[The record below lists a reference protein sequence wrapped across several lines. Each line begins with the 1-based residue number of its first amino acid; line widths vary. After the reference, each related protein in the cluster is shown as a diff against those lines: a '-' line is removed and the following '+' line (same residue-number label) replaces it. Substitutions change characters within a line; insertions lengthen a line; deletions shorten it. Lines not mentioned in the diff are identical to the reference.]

1 LNYSDYYAVDWALAV
16 FVVAGLFVWLMN
28 RDAARFLTG
37 ASRKPGPPA
46 PGTPAASNEWNLLVE
61 RAGNTVQAAIAELPD
76 DVRAEAEAVPVLFE
90 ERSERDGDGKVILG
104 IYRGFTEGRVSARK
118 GPIVLY
124 LRTIEEIAG
133 RLAGGFED
141 QVRRTFLHELG
152 HHLGWGEAD
161 VRARGL

>member
-1 LNYSDYYAVDWALAV
+1 
-16 FVVAGLFVWLMN
+16 M
-28 RDAARFLTG
+28 
-37 ASRKPGPPA
+37 
-46 PGTPAASNEWNLLVE
+46 
-61 RAGNTVQAAIAELPD
+61 PD
-76 DVRAEAEAVPVLFE
+76 DVRAEAETVPVLFQ
-90 ERSERDGDGKVILG
+90 ERSERDGNGKVILG
-104 IYRGFTEGRVSARK
+104 IYQGFTEGRVSARK

-133 RLAGGFED
+133 AAGFEN

>member
-1 LNYSDYYAVDWALAV
+1 LNFSDYAAVNWALAV
-16 FVVAGLFVWLMN
+16 FVVAGLFAWLMK
-28 RDAARFLTG
+28 RDAARLLARRSGT
-37 ASRKPGPPA
+37 PGPAA
-46 PGTPAASNEWNLLVE
+46 PGTPAALDEWNRLIE
-61 RAGNTVQAAIAELPD
+61 HAGNTVQAVIAELPD

-90 ERSERDGDGKVILG
+90 ERSERDGGGKVILG
-104 IYRGFTEGRVSARK
+104 IYRGFMEGHVSPRK

-133 RLAGGFED
+133 APGFEN

>member
-16 FVVAGLFVWLMN
+16 FVVAALLAWLMN
-28 RDAARFLTG
+28 TDATRFLSRG
-37 ASRKPGPPA
+37 SRKPGPAA
-46 PGTPAASNEWNLLVE
+46 PGTPAASNEWERLVE
-61 RAGNTVQAAIAELPD
+61 RAGNTVQAAIAEMPD

-90 ERSERDGDGKVILG
+90 ERSERDGGGKVILG

-133 RLAGGFED
+133 AAGFED